1 MFMMMRKILK
11 AKDLT
16 KSRVYR
22 LIEFS
27 FAGSFIFLRAVA
39 CTFVNYNVWILD
51 LSLVTKLAISITYA
65 VGFVWMYAILVIA
78 VKQLPSEA
86 GFVKKISLDLA
97 FMSKNKEGFIA
108 VVFVWALLVPFY
120 FTQIQGSGFINVR
133 IGGFTLV

>member
-11 AKDLT
+11 AKDLAG
-16 KSRVYR
+16 SQVYR
-22 LIEFS
+22 LIELV
-27 FAGSFIFLRAVA
+27 FAGSFIFLRAVP

-51 LSLVTKLAISITYA
+51 LSLITKLAISITYA

-86 GFVKKISLDLA
+86 VLVKKASLGLG
-97 FMSKNKEGFIA
+97 FMSKNKRAFIA
-108 VVFVWALLVPFY
+108 GVFIWALLVPFY
-120 FTQIQGSGFINVR
+120 FTQIQGSGFINVK